1 MTSVKISELKDHLS
15 EHLRAVEAGA
25 EVIVTDRGRPIA
37 KIVPLRKTKGI
48 RWIEA
53 TRDFAEVRDKRYE
66 PANWAIS
73 SLELLLEDRRKR

>member
-1 MTSVKISELKDHLS
+1 MNSVKISELKDHLS

-48 RWIEA
+48 RWIEP
-53 TRDFAEVRDKRYE
+53 TEKWAEVRDKRYE
-66 PANWAIS
+66 PLDLGFDIV
-73 SLELLLEDRRKR
+73 ELLLEDRRRR